1 MRWRSKALAESQCL
15 ERPALIFRWT
25 DLHLTPQY
33 LTKAF
38 LPPWLLKVESEAAEW
53 WILPSVSVF
62 TFSSFRG
69 EESLLDDF
77 KYRPES
83 RDKVTWHTHVN
94 YSPFFKTFGFS
105 DTKHIFKTVKSRS
118 GILIVIDVVGES
130 FLVMSFSSFGFA
142 HFCSFCQA
150 YGFESQ
156 VFVFFKCYPS
166 LCPSRTV
173 FFLWHIFYTFQHS
186 LTCSTVIYLEVV
198 TCWCDCSVASLEP
211 NFLLSLSLSLSLIDF
226 PVWFNAVSYRFARLH
241 WHVLYSR
248 NRLSHK
254 KSIFLRIMWKTAI
267 GLKVQEVASWRLS
280 IPPAEFLSR
289 QNACMLRSNY

>member
-1 MRWRSKALAESQCL
+1 MYSKHTQSWEPCFALLSTVRWRSKALAESQCL

-69 EESLLDDF
+69 EESLLDNF

-118 GILIVIDVVGES
+118 RILIVIDVVGES

-156 VFVFFKCYPS
+156 VFVFLNVTQVSVIAAPCS
-166 LCPSRTV
+166 
-173 FFLWHIFYTFQHS
+173 FFDIFS
-186 LTCSTVIYLEVV
+186 IR
-198 TCWCDCSVASLEP
+198 
-211 NFLLSLSLSLSLIDF
+211 
-226 PVWFNAVSYRFARLH
+226 FNIH
-241 WHVLYSR
+241 WHVPL
-248 NRLSHK
+248 
-254 KSIFLRIMWKTAI
+254 
-267 GLKVQEVASWRLS
+267 
-280 IPPAEFLSR
+280 
-289 QNACMLRSNY
+289 